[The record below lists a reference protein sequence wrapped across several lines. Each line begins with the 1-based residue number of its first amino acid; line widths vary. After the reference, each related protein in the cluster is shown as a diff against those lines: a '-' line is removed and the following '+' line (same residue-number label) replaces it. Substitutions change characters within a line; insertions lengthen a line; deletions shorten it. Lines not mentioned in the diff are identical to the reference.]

1 MKEMHEIHQEVF
13 DYLDKEYYQKNTNKN
28 FFTLRKSDS
37 NGRLSRGYWFHGNEN
52 YLAISFWA
60 GTSWKNRTPNINFLI
75 FPDGAT
81 KLEIDTRDSKDKHY
95 FILEYVYYQE
105 ILTGLKELKANKF
118 TKEYPGRNFMK
129 SLIEFVECGDKIK
142 LDIAIE
148 NSTLKMGTSDNKIG
162 FLDKKFFEYRYEEVK
177 RRIRNEKLDTILL
190 DEYEIAG
197 FTIENFLGIEKVV
210 IEDIPKKSKWVF
222 ITGENGSGK
231 TSILKALAL
240 GTVERCKEHE
250 IHIVKATT
258 NPQISVNYREVE
270 TGLIEDIVTNKDTLE
285 GMRTFSPV
293 AFASYG
299 PIRLTTTEKVTH
311 RLDGKDSSTYSLF
324 NYDGKLLDIEAEVKR
339 WKLKQVDAFHEQ
351 VIKNRLETIKETLV
365 ESIPGLGDIEWRH
378 REGGR
383 IVPTKYF
390 EADDEGN
397 VYAAE
402 GVTFDQ
408 LPSGIRSLIAMIGDI
423 IVRLFKA
430 QMMQDDVRSLQGIV
444 IIDEI
449 DLHLHPRYQKVLVE
463 VLSSNFRNIQ
473 FVVSTHS
480 PIPLLG
486 APTNSTFIKVERNW
500 EAGISARRLKKLE
513 KEIKYLL
520 PNTILT
526 SDIFD
531 FDLFENKSE
540 NDLEKIRFEDD
551 YDDIELNKRVDERL
565 KNIDKSVFPD
575 KLFE

>member
-13 DYLDKEYYQKNTNKN
+13 DYLDQQYYQKNTDKN

-52 YLAISFWA
+52 YLAVSFWS

-95 FILEYVYYQE
+95 FILEYVYYQKMLE
-105 ILTGLKELKANKF
+105 GLKELKPNKF
-118 TKEYPGRNFMK
+118 SKDYAGKDYLK
-129 SLIEFVECGDKIK
+129 SLIEFVENGDKMK
-142 LDIAIE
+142 LDSAIE
-148 NSTLKMGTSDNKIG
+148 TSTLDMGTSDNKIG
-162 FLDKKFFEYRYEEVK
+162 FLDKKFFEYRYAEIK

-197 FTIENFLGIEKVV
+197 FTIENFLGIEKVS
-210 IEDIPKKSKWVF
+210 IEDIAKKSKWVF
-222 ITGENGSGK
+222 ITGENGCGK

-250 IHIVKATT
+250 LHLVKATN
-258 NPQISVNYREVE
+258 NPQITVNFREVE
-270 TGLIEDIVTNKDTLE
+270 TGYIEEIVTNKDTLE
-285 GMRTFSPV
+285 GMRTFNPV
-293 AFASYG
+293 ALASYG

-311 RLDGKDSSTYSLF
+311 KLDGKDSSTYSLF
-324 NYDGKLLDIEAEVKR
+324 NYDGKLLDIESEVKR
-339 WKLKQVDAFHEQ
+339 WKLVKADDFHEQ
-351 VIKNRLETIKETLV
+351 VIKNRLETIKETLI
-365 ESIPGLGDIEWRH
+365 ESIPGLGDIEWSH
-378 REGGR
+378 REGKR
-383 IVPTKYF
+383 IIPTKYF
-390 EADDEGN
+390 EADDDGN
-397 VYAAE
+397 VYSKE
-402 GVTFDQ
+402 GVLFDQ

-449 DLHLHPRYQKVLVE
+449 DLHLHPRYQKVLVN
-463 VLSSNFRNIQ
+463 VLSSSFRNIQ
-473 FVVSTHS
+473 FIVSTHS

-486 APTNSTFIKVERNW
+486 APANSAFIKVERNW
-500 EAGISARRLKKLE
+500 LDGISARRLKKLE

-531 FDLFENKSE
+531 FDLFEDKNE
-540 NDLEKIRFEDD
+540 EDLEKIRFEDE
-551 YDDIELNKRVDERL
+551 YNDIELNKRVDERL
-565 KNIDKSVFPD
+565 KNIDKSIFPD